1 MSQHQLV
8 STIWTRLYLQVSMLS
23 RQNCRYQHTG
33 IADVSDAT
41 SSIHDRIITEMREFH
56 QTNGR
61 WSREIKNPRKEEYLK
76 RELKLMR
83 QIRRQKLIER
93 GVREIR
99 AICVHA
105 QTTRLEVLG
114 TQSGN
119 IKHTACCGSPEDT
132 SFSARHF
139 WSKQALAPRCAHRF
153 QLPNPTRVGVIVGRF
168 SAHDQ
173 HLNGRPL

>member
-1 MSQHQLV
+1 
-8 STIWTRLYLQVSMLS
+8 MLS

-41 SSIHDRIITEMREFH
+41 SSIHDRIIAEMREFH

-61 WSREIKNPRKEEYLK
+61 WSGEIKNPRKEEYLK

-105 QTTRLEVLG
+105 QYR
-114 TQSGN
+114 Q
-119 IKHTACCGSPEDT
+119 
-132 SFSARHF
+132 
-139 WSKQALAPRCAHRF
+139 LAWRF
-153 QLPNPTRVGVIVGRF
+153 
-168 SAHDQ
+168 
-173 HLNGRPL
+173 